1 MKKLLPL
8 VMLILGLGA
17 GVGAGMVLKPKP
29 PEKTAACAAPAAGHG
44 AEAAPA
50 ATAQGAAAAPCPED
64 PFTPEPEHA
73 AEDAAAVYVALDK
86 PFVVP
91 VFSGDKTV
99 AMVVVSLSV
108 ATKSDGAQVL
118 EAIQPRLRDSFLN
131 VMFLHANSGGF
142 DGSFTNGQKMDDLK
156 AALLASAQAVMGK
169 DAVSEVLIT
178 EIARQEV

>member
-29 PEKTAACAAPAAGHG
+29 PEKTAACAAPAAGHV

-50 ATAQGAAAAPCPED
+50 ATGQGAAAAPCPED

-118 EAIQPRLRDSFLN
+118 ADGDRVEIYRPLIIDPKEARR
-131 VMFLHANSGGF
+131 ARAE
-142 DGSFTNGQKMDDLK
+142 K
-156 AALLASAQAVMGK
+156 AKAKRRAG
-169 DAVSEVLIT
+169 
-178 EIARQEV
+178 